1 MAFLEGKAQSAA
13 NAITT
18 LARNQ
23 RLKPYDPNSPI
34 VQDQNNDDPV
44 GLEERV
50 KARAKT
56 YSGVTA
62 VVYQWGPGG
71 FSDETN
77 IEGSTGKTSA
87 RWSGVSCGDDDYV

>member
-1 MAFLEGKAQSAA
+1 MSFIFGIAESTAS
-13 NAITT
+13 AITT

-23 RLKPYDPNSPI
+23 RTKPFDPNSPI
-34 VQDQNNDDPV
+34 VQDQNNDDPIQ
-44 GLEERV
+44 LEERV
-50 KARAKT
+50 KAREKT
-56 YSGVTA
+56 YSGGTA

-87 RWSGVSCGDDDYV
+87 RWSGVSWFG